1 MKRKIRVGSA
11 TIEYT
16 LIQTARRDV
25 LIQALEGGLTRVYAP
40 KYTRL
45 TDIDALV
52 RENAEKIITMAESL
66 KPAPLKN
73 GDIVRIEGTPRQVA
87 IRKGVSDVQL
97 TSDSITIT
105 TPDPDDSD
113 AVRAQAIAF
122 LSALALARIRSR
134 IAYYLPLTG
143 GEVNRVTVRAQ
154 RSRWGSCSSKH
165 NLNFNWKLILAPPQ
179 CLDYVV
185 IHELCHLKEFNHS
198 PRFWNLVEAQMK
210 DYKVWKDYLRINGK
224 ALVI

>member
-1 MKRKIRVGSA
+1 MKRKVRANGA

-16 LIQTARRDV
+16 LIQTVRRDI

-40 KYTRL
+40 KHARL
-45 TDIDALV
+45 SEIDKVV
-52 RENAEKIITMAESL
+52 RENAEKIASMAASL
-66 KPAPLKN
+66 KPAPLKE
-73 GDIVRIEGTPRQVA
+73 GDTVRIEGLPRTVVL
-87 IRKGVSDVQL
+87 IKGKSDVQL
-97 TSDSITIT
+97 TDDRFIITS
-105 TPDPDDSD
+105 PDPENED

-122 LSALALARIRSR
+122 LSAMALTRIRSR
-134 IAYYLPLTG
+134 LEHYRPLTG
-143 GEVNRVTVRAQ
+143 GEFNRVTVRAQ
-154 RSRWGSCSSKH
+154 RSRWGSCSSRH

-185 IHELCHLKEFNHS
+185 IHELCHLTEFNHS
-198 PRFWNLVEAQMK
+198 ARFWGLVEAQMK